1 MTKLKEPIA
10 IVKLGHG
17 EIGYFDKITRLRL
30 TRKAPYG
37 RIYDDMDLKN
47 IRRSVKVGRLILV
60 NGMLPAENANY
71 SKMAKR
77 FIPSSNYD
85 MVASGLIHP
94 EDIMEKTVAR
104 SKETEFDLE
113 AALAEAKENLEK
125 VNEEKS
131 NGLQEKEEK
140 VPEVTSE
147 ETPKAEEVK
156 LEETSKAEVVP
167 EETEAKD
174 VAEETLEEE
183 SAEEVEDEAATEDKP
198 KKTRGR
204 KKASK

>member
-131 NGLQEKEEK
+131 NSLQEKKEK

-147 ETPKAEEVK
+147 ETP
-156 LEETSKAEVVP
+156 KAEVVP

-183 SAEEVEDEAATEDKP
+183 SAEEVENETATEDKP

>member
-104 SKETEFDLE
+104 SKENEFDLE

-125 VNEEKS
+125 VNKEKS

-147 ETPKAEEVK
+147 ETP
-156 LEETSKAEVVP
+156 KAEVVP

-183 SAEEVEDEAATEDKP
+183 SAEEVEDEIATEDKP

>member
-104 SKETEFDLE
+104 SKKNEFDLE

-147 ETPKAEEVK
+147 ET
-156 LEETSKAEVVP
+156 SKAEVVP

-183 SAEEVEDEAATEDKP
+183 SAEEVEDETATEDKP

>member
-85 MVASGLIHP
+85 MVASGLIYP

-131 NGLQEKEEK
+131 NGLQKKEEK
-140 VPEVTSE
+140 VSEVTSE
-147 ETPKAEEVK
+147 KTP
-156 LEETSKAEVVP
+156 KAEVVP

-183 SAEEVEDEAATEDKP
+183 SAEEVEDETATEDKP

>member
-131 NGLQEKEEK
+131 NGLQEKKEK

-147 ETPKAEEVK
+147 ETP
-156 LEETSKAEVVP
+156 KAEVVP

-183 SAEEVEDEAATEDKP
+183 SAEEVEDETATEDKP

>member
-104 SKETEFDLE
+104 SKEAEFDLE

-140 VPEVTSE
+140 IPEVTSE
-147 ETPKAEEVK
+147 ETPKAK
-156 LEETSKAEVVP
+156 IVP

-183 SAEEVEDEAATEDKP
+183 SAEEVEDETATEDKP

>member
-147 ETPKAEEVK
+147 ETPKAE
-156 LEETSKAEVVP
+156 VVP

>member
-104 SKETEFDLE
+104 SKEAEFDLE

-147 ETPKAEEVK
+147 KTPKAEVI
-156 LEETSKAEVVP
+156 P

-183 SAEEVEDEAATEDKP
+183 SAEEVEDETATEDKP

>member
-17 EIGYFDKITRLRL
+17 EIGYFDKLTRLRL

-71 SKMAKR
+71 SKATKR

-85 MVASGLIHP
+85 MVASGLIRP
-94 EDIMEKTVAR
+94 EDVAEKTATR
-104 SKETEFDLE
+104 SKELEFDLD

-125 VNEEKS
+125 VTKEEK
-131 NGLQEKEEK
+131 NGLQEKGQEGLQVAPKTKTEEVK
-140 VPEVTSE
+140 PE
-147 ETPKAEEVK
+147 ETPKAEI
-156 LEETSKAEVVP
+156 VP

-174 VAEETLEEE
+174 VAEEALEEE
-183 SAEEVEDEAATEDKP
+183 STEEVEDEATTEDKP

>member
-17 EIGYFDKITRLRL
+17 EIGYFDKLTRLRL

-71 SKMAKR
+71 SKATKR

-85 MVASGLIHP
+85 MVASGLIRP
-94 EDIMEKTVAR
+94 EDVAEKTATR
-104 SKETEFDLE
+104 SKELEFDLD
-113 AALAEAKENLEK
+113 AALAEAKKNLEK
-125 VNEEKS
+125 VNKE
-131 NGLQEKEEK
+131 NTNDLQEKGQEGLQ
-140 VPEVTSE
+140 VAPETKTEE
-147 ETPKAEEVK
+147 ETP
-156 LEETSKAEVVP
+156 KAEVVP

-174 VAEETLEEE
+174 VAEETVEEE
-183 SAEEVEDEAATEDKP
+183 STEEVEDEATTEDKP

>member
-131 NGLQEKEEK
+131 NGLQEKEKK

-147 ETPKAEEVK
+147 ETP
-156 LEETSKAEVVP
+156 KAEVVP

-183 SAEEVEDEAATEDKP
+183 SAEEVEDETATEDKP

>member
-71 SKMAKR
+71 SKATKR

-85 MVASGLIHP
+85 MVASGLIRP
-94 EDIMEKTVAR
+94 EDVAEKTATR
-104 SKETEFDLE
+104 SKELEFDLD

-125 VNEEKS
+125 INKENT
-131 NGLQEKEEK
+131 NGLQEKGQERLQVATETKIEEIK
-140 VPEVTSE
+140 PE
-147 ETPKAEEVK
+147 ETP
-156 LEETSKAEVVP
+156 KAEVVP
-167 EETEAKD
+167 EETEAKE
-174 VAEETLEEE
+174 VAEETVEEE
-183 SAEEVEDEAATEDKP
+183 STEEVEDEATTEDKP

>member
-104 SKETEFDLE
+104 SKEAEFDLE

-147 ETPKAEEVK
+147 ETPKAE
-156 LEETSKAEVVP
+156 VVP

-183 SAEEVEDEAATEDKP
+183 SAEEVEDETATEDKP

>member
-140 VPEVTSE
+140 VPEITSE
-147 ETPKAEEVK
+147 ETPKAEI
-156 LEETSKAEVVP
+156 VP

-183 SAEEVEDEAATEDKP
+183 SAEEVEDETATEDKP

>member
-104 SKETEFDLE
+104 FKEAEFDLD

-131 NGLQEKEEK
+131 NGLQKKEEK
-140 VPEVTSE
+140 VPEITSE
-147 ETPKAEEVK
+147 K
-156 LEETSKAEVVP
+156 TSKAEVVP

-183 SAEEVEDEAATEDKP
+183 SAEEVEDETATEDKP

>member
-47 IRRSVKVGRLILV
+47 IRRSVKIGRLILV

-94 EDIMEKTVAR
+94 EDIMEKTVVR

-125 VNEEKS
+125 VNKEES

-140 VPEVTSE
+140 VSEVAS
-147 ETPKAEEVK
+147 
-156 LEETSKAEVVP
+156 EETSKAEVVP

-183 SAEEVEDEAATEDKP
+183 PAEEVEDETAIEDKP

>member
-17 EIGYFDKITRLRL
+17 EIGYFDKLTRLRL

-71 SKMAKR
+71 SKATKR

-85 MVASGLIHP
+85 MVASGLIRP
-94 EDIMEKTVAR
+94 EDVAEKTVAR
-104 SKETEFDLE
+104 SKELEFDLD

-125 VNEEKS
+125 VNKENT
-131 NGLQEKEEK
+131 NGLQEKGQERLQIA
-140 VPEVTSE
+140 PEAKT
-147 ETPKAEEVK
+147 EEVK
-156 LEETSKAEVVP
+156 SEETSKAEVVP

-174 VAEETLEEE
+174 VAEETVEEE
-183 SAEEVEDEAATEDKP
+183 SAEEVEDEATTEDKP

>member
-104 SKETEFDLE
+104 SKEAEFDLE

-147 ETPKAEEVK
+147 ET
-156 LEETSKAEVVP
+156 SKAEVVL

-183 SAEEVEDEAATEDKP
+183 SAEEVEDETATEDKP

>member
-17 EIGYFDKITRLRL
+17 EIGYFDKLTRLRL

-71 SKMAKR
+71 SKATKR

-85 MVASGLIHP
+85 MVASGLIRL
-94 EDIMEKTVAR
+94 EDVAEKTATR
-104 SKETEFDLE
+104 SKELEFDLD

-125 VNEEKS
+125 VNKENT
-131 NGLQEKEEK
+131 NGLQEKGQEGLQVAPETKIEK
-140 VPEVTSE
+140 IKPE
-147 ETPKAEEVK
+147 ETP
-156 LEETSKAEVVP
+156 KAEVVP

-174 VAEETLEEE
+174 VAEKTVEEE
-183 SAEEVEDEAATEDKP
+183 STEEVEDEATTEDKP

>member
-104 SKETEFDLE
+104 SKEAEFDLE
-113 AALAEAKENLEK
+113 AALVEAKENLEK

-147 ETPKAEEVK
+147 ET
-156 LEETSKAEVVP
+156 SKAEVVP
-167 EETEAKD
+167 KETEAKD

-183 SAEEVEDEAATEDKP
+183 SAEEVEDETATEDKP

>member
-17 EIGYFDKITRLRL
+17 EIGYFDKLTRLRL

-71 SKMAKR
+71 SKATKR

-85 MVASGLIHP
+85 MVASGLIRP
-94 EDIMEKTVAR
+94 EDVAEKTATR
-104 SKETEFDLE
+104 SKELEFDLD

-125 VNEEKS
+125 VNKENT
-131 NGLQEKEEK
+131 NGLQEKGQEGLQVAPETKIEEIK
-140 VPEVTSE
+140 PE
-147 ETPKAEEVK
+147 
-156 LEETSKAEVVP
+156 
-167 EETEAKD
+167 
-174 VAEETLEEE
+174 
-183 SAEEVEDEAATEDKP
+183 
-198 KKTRGR
+198 
-204 KKASK
+204 

>member
-104 SKETEFDLE
+104 FKEAEFDLE

-147 ETPKAEEVK
+147 ETPKAE
-156 LEETSKAEVVP
+156 VVP

-183 SAEEVEDEAATEDKP
+183 SAEEVEDETATEDKP
-198 KKTRGR
+198 KKIRGR

>member
-17 EIGYFDKITRLRL
+17 EIGYFDKLTRLRL

-71 SKMAKR
+71 SKATKR

-85 MVASGLIHP
+85 MVASGLIRP
-94 EDIMEKTVAR
+94 EDVAEKTVAR
-104 SKETEFDLE
+104 SKELEFDLD

-125 VNEEKS
+125 VNKENT
-131 NGLQEKEEK
+131 NGLQEKGQEGLQ
-140 VPEVTSE
+140 VAPEVKT
-147 ETPKAEEVK
+147 EEVK
-156 LEETSKAEVVP
+156 SETEVVP

-174 VAEETLEEE
+174 VAEETVEEE
-183 SAEEVEDEAATEDKP
+183 STEEVEDEATTEDKP
-198 KKTRGR
+198 KKPRGR

>member
-147 ETPKAEEVK
+147 ETPKAEVI
-156 LEETSKAEVVP
+156 P

-183 SAEEVEDEAATEDKP
+183 SAEEVEDETTTKDKP

>member
-104 SKETEFDLE
+104 SREAEFDLE

-140 VPEVTSE
+140 VPEITSE
-147 ETPKAEEVK
+147 ETP
-156 LEETSKAEVVP
+156 KAEVVP

-183 SAEEVEDEAATEDKP
+183 SAEEVEDETATEDKP

>member
-131 NGLQEKEEK
+131 NDLQEKEEK

-147 ETPKAEEVK
+147 ET
-156 LEETSKAEVVP
+156 SKAEVVH

-183 SAEEVEDEAATEDKP
+183 SAEEVEDETATEDKP

>member
-85 MVASGLIHP
+85 MVASGLIRP
-94 EDIMEKTVAR
+94 EDVLEKTVAR
-104 SKETEFDLE
+104 SKELEFDLD

-125 VNEEKS
+125 VNKENT
-131 NGLQEKEEK
+131 NGLQEKE
-140 VPEVTSE
+140 
-147 ETPKAEEVK
+147 AEVK
-156 LEETSKAEVVP
+156 SETEVVP

-174 VAEETLEEE
+174 VAEETVEEE
-183 SAEEVEDEAATEDKP
+183 STEEVEDETTTEDKP

>member
-147 ETPKAEEVK
+147 KTP
-156 LEETSKAEVVP
+156 KAEVVP

-183 SAEEVEDEAATEDKP
+183 SAEEVEDETATEDKP
-198 KKTRGR
+198 KKNRGR

>member
-104 SKETEFDLE
+104 SKENEFDLE

-125 VNEEKS
+125 VNKENT

-140 VPEVTSE
+140 TEVTSE
-147 ETPKAEEVK
+147 KTPKAEVI
-156 LEETSKAEVVP
+156 L

-174 VAEETLEEE
+174 VEEETLEEE
-183 SAEEVEDEAATEDKP
+183 PAEEVEDETATEDKP

>member
-17 EIGYFDKITRLRL
+17 EIGYFDKLTRLRL

-71 SKMAKR
+71 SKATKR

-85 MVASGLIHP
+85 MVASGLIRP
-94 EDIMEKTVAR
+94 EDVLEKTVAR
-104 SKETEFDLE
+104 SKELEFDLD

-125 VNEEKS
+125 VNKEKS
-131 NGLQEKEEK
+131 DGLQKKEEK
-140 VPEVTSE
+140 VPEVKSE
-147 ETPKAEEVK
+147 T
-156 LEETSKAEVVP
+156 EVVP

-174 VAEETLEEE
+174 VAEETVEEE
-183 SAEEVEDEAATEDKP
+183 STEEVEDEATTEDKP

>member
-104 SKETEFDLE
+104 SKEAEFDLE

-140 VPEVTSE
+140 MPEVTSE
-147 ETPKAEEVK
+147 ETP
-156 LEETSKAEVVP
+156 KAEVVP

-183 SAEEVEDEAATEDKP
+183 SAEEVEDETATEDKP

-204 KKASK
+204 KKTSK

>member
-131 NGLQEKEEK
+131 NGLQEKKEK
-140 VPEVTSE
+140 VPEVISE
-147 ETPKAEEVK
+147 ETP
-156 LEETSKAEVVP
+156 KAEVVP

-183 SAEEVEDEAATEDKP
+183 SAEEVEDETATEDKP
-198 KKTRGR
+198 KKIRGR

>member
-104 SKETEFDLE
+104 SKETKFDLE

-131 NGLQEKEEK
+131 NGLQEKEKK

-147 ETPKAEEVK
+147 ETP
-156 LEETSKAEVVP
+156 KAEVVP

-183 SAEEVEDEAATEDKP
+183 SAEEVEDETATEDKP

-204 KKASK
+204 KKTSK

>member
-147 ETPKAEEVK
+147 ETPKAE
-156 LEETSKAEVVP
+156 VVP
-167 EETEAKD
+167 EETGAKD

-183 SAEEVEDEAATEDKP
+183 SAEEVEDETATEDKP

>member
-104 SKETEFDLE
+104 SKETEFDLK

-147 ETPKAEEVK
+147 ETPKAE
-156 LEETSKAEVVP
+156 VVP

-183 SAEEVEDEAATEDKP
+183 SAEEVEDETATEDKP

>member
-17 EIGYFDKITRLRL
+17 EIGYFDKLTRLRL

-71 SKMAKR
+71 SKATKR

-85 MVASGLIHP
+85 MVASGLIRP
-94 EDIMEKTVAR
+94 EDVAEKTATR
-104 SKETEFDLE
+104 SKELEFDLD

-125 VNEEKS
+125 VNKENT
-131 NGLQEKEEK
+131 NGLQGKGQEGLQ
-140 VPEVTSE
+140 VAPETKTE
-147 ETPKAEEVK
+147 ETP
-156 LEETSKAEVVP
+156 KAEVVP

-174 VAEETLEEE
+174 IAEETVEEE
-183 SAEEVEDEAATEDKP
+183 SAEEVEDEATTEDKP